1 MNRLTLA
8 VAGSR
13 KTQSIVDACAQG
25 APEKR
30 RLVVTFT
37 QTGQAELERRLK
49 AECAPGSAPEVM
61 GWFAFLLRH
70 CVRPYLPLLFPDQQ
84 LRGLNFDGK
93 PVGGRYATGVARYF
107 DAGGRAYRLHLSK
120 LALEVLKKS
129 AGAVMDRISHIYD
142 EIYIDEVQDLTGCDL
157 HILEQLM
164 RAKSTDLHMVG
175 DVRQSVFDTNPEDP
189 NLKKYR
195 GVAML
200 KWFALYEKT
209 GLLDVSHKVETWRAN
224 QAIADFSDQL
234 FPAEFTFAS
243 TLSRQ
248 DATTG
253 HDGMFA
259 ITAADVPSYVRQFQ
273 VQPLRESKA
282 IARTSD
288 LPFRNFGKV
297 KGLTFDRVLIYPT
310 DPITKYLTDGTELKP
325 KTACGLY
332 VAVTRAKHSVAFVV
346 PNPTATGL
354 TPWSASLQ

>member
-13 KTQSIVDACAQG
+13 KTQSIVDACALG

-30 RLVVTFT
+30 RLVITFT

-49 AECAPGSAPEVM
+49 AECPPGSAPEVL
-61 GWFAFLLRH
+61 GWFAFLLSH
-70 CVRPYLPLLFPDQQ
+70 CVRPYLPLLFPDRQ

-93 PVGGRYATGVARYF
+93 PVGGRYATGVTRYF
-107 DAGGRAYRLHLSK
+107 DAGGRAYKLHLSK
-120 LALEVLKKS
+120 LALDVLKKS
-129 AGAVMDRISHIYD
+129 AGSVTDRISHIYD

-164 RAKSTDLHMVG
+164 RAQSTDLHMVG

-189 NLKKYR
+189 NLRKYR

-200 KWFALYEKT
+200 NWFALYEKT
-209 GLLDVSHKVETWRAN
+209 GLLDVSQKVETWRSN
-224 QAIADFSDQL
+224 QAIADFSDHV

-243 TLSRQ
+243 TVSRQ

-253 HDGMFA
+253 HDGVFA
-259 ITAADVPSYVRQFQ
+259 ITAADLPSYMRQFQ
-273 VQPLRESKA
+273 PQPLRESKT
-282 IARTSD
+282 IARSSN

-310 DPITKYLTDGTELKP
+310 GPITKYLTDGTELKP

-354 TPWSASLQ
+354 TPWSASA